1 MEYQEEYTVS
11 DSLAIA
17 YHKIVVI
24 FVVTYKPLK
33 WLGILYF
40 VLHDVLMLIYN
51 VTIINKL
58 YIYTLITITVH
69 TRAKKK
75 QNTKTPDYIVLKYAF
90 CIIVSSNY

>member
-58 YIYTLITITVH
+58 YIYNLIVTF
-69 TRAKKK
+69 
-75 QNTKTPDYIVLKYAF
+75 KYHIKILQKYRNLP
-90 CIIVSSNY
+90 CYLVTMLQMW

>member
-58 YIYTLITITVH
+58 YIYIYI
-69 TRAKKK
+69 
-75 QNTKTPDYIVLKYAF
+75 QNKNVAF
-90 CIIVSSNY
+90 G

>member
-58 YIYTLITITVH
+58 YIYIF
-69 TRAKKK
+69 
-75 QNTKTPDYIVLKYAF
+75 NMPLKF
-90 CIIVSSNY
+90 EPHVSGQPF

>member
-58 YIYTLITITVH
+58 YIYI
-69 TRAKKK
+69 AG
-75 QNTKTPDYIVLKYAF
+75 IVCACLAYPNIHF
-90 CIIVSSNY
+90 LT